1 MPSKHGNAVLTRMD
15 LPRWANAS
23 NDKVYWYRALQIILI
38 KSGRVLL
45 EFSPYVVLG
54 VVASQ
59 ALRYTKL
66 TAVVKR
72 ACAGAP
78 FVSVLLAAVLGLV
91 SPLCT
96 YGTVPVVLQ
105 LYRAGVPLAPLVTFL
120 SASSLMNPQLFIL
133 TWGGISPEMAL
144 IRFFAVLIF
153 AVVLG
158 VVVHRLPARWIT
170 NPAVLERP
178 EPAGCEVPAK
188 RFEWRRF
195 LRECY
200 DNTLYI
206 GYYLVIGIL
215 LGAAVEVYVPGR
227 WIAAAFRPGQWTS
240 VALAAVLGVPLY
252 ACGGGT
258 IPLIRSLITR
268 GMSQGAALAFFISG
282 PATRITPLLAL
293 AAILKPRF
301 IAVYVFVLLAY
312 SLTAGVL
319 YGR

>member
-1 MPSKHGNAVLTRMD
+1 M
-15 LPRWANAS
+15 
-23 NDKVYWYRALQIILI
+23 
-38 KSGRVLL
+38 LL
-45 EFSPYVVLG
+45 ELSPYVVLG

-66 TAVVKR
+66 TAVLQRV
-72 ACAGAP
+72 CSGAP
-78 FVSVLLAAVLGLV
+78 IISISMAALLGLV

-153 AVVLG
+153 SVLLG
-158 VVVHRLPARWIT
+158 VVVHRLPPKWVA
-170 NPAVLERP
+170 NAAVLQESDPAEPQRARP
-178 EPAGCEVPAK
+178 P
-188 RFEWRRF
+188 FEWRRF

-200 DNTLYI
+200 DNTLFI
-206 GYYLVIGIL
+206 GYYLIIGIL

-227 WIAAAFRPGQWTS
+227 WIAMAFRPGQWTS

-258 IPLIRSLITR
+258 IPLIRSLITQ
-268 GMSQGAALAFFISG
+268 GMSEGAALAFFISG

-293 AAILKPRF
+293 GAMLKSRF

>member
-1 MPSKHGNAVLTRMD
+1 M
-15 LPRWANAS
+15 
-23 NDKVYWYRALQIILI
+23 YWYRALQIILI

-45 EFSPYVVLG
+45 ELSPYVVLG

-66 TAVVKR
+66 TAVLQRV
-72 ACAGAP
+72 CSGAP
-78 FVSVLLAAVLGLV
+78 IISISMAALLGLV

-153 AVVLG
+153 SVLLG
-158 VVVHRLPARWIT
+158 VVVHRLPPKWVA
-170 NPAVLERP
+170 NAAVLQESDPAEPQRARP
-178 EPAGCEVPAK
+178 P
-188 RFEWRRF
+188 FEWRRF

-200 DNTLYI
+200 DNTLFI
-206 GYYLVIGIL
+206 GYYLIIGIL

-227 WIAAAFRPGQWTS
+227 WIAMAFRPGQWTS

-258 IPLIRSLITR
+258 IPLIRSLITQ
-268 GMSQGAALAFFISG
+268 GMSEGAALAFFISG

-293 AAILKPRF
+293 GAMLKSRF